1 MHEYRRLKVWQ
12 AGRAFVA
19 DIYELTLGFPDDE
32 RFGLTSQLRRSAVSI
47 PSNIAEGAGRG
58 GGGRSFAQ
66 FLRIAAGSAAE
77 AETQLQLARDVGIGD
92 GALIDDAADRVRV
105 ISKMLWSLERHYRTG
120 S

>member
-1 MHEYRRLKVWQ
+1 MHDHRRLKVWQ
-12 AGRAFVA
+12 AGRRFVA

-32 RFGLTSQLRRSAVSI
+32 RFGLTSQLRRAAVSI

-92 GALIDDAADRVRV
+92 RALIDDAADQVGA
-105 ISKMLWSLERHYRTG
+105 ISKMLWSLERHHAKG
-120 S
+120 P